1 MTTRKFDWTAFSLLA
16 VLVLML
22 GAIAYG
28 MPRGT
33 RETAEAAST
42 APTAATGAAHDAAAH
57 DHAASESAPRGGA
70 FSLADLD
77 ATWLDQA
84 GAERPLLGA
93 EDGRLTVLTMAYTS
107 CTVSCPRLIA
117 DLKRIEGSLSDAQ
130 RARVEFVMVSLD
142 PARDTPARLG
152 AYARDLHLDATRWA
166 LLTGD
171 AEDIRELAAA
181 IRVRYVME
189 ANGEVSHTNRIV
201 VLDAGGR
208 PVHWQAGIGSGVE
221 GSVTAITSA
230 ISR

>member
-1 MTTRKFDWTAFSLLA
+1 MTMRKFDWTAFSLLA

-33 RETAEAAST
+33 PETAEAPPAV
-42 APTAATGAAHDAAAH
+42 AH
-57 DHAASESAPRGGA
+57 DHAAPAAAPRGSPV
-70 FSLADLD
+70 SLADLD
-77 ATWLDQA
+77 ATWRDQS

-93 EDGRLTVLTMAYTS
+93 DDDRLTVLTMAYTS

-117 DLKRIEGSLSDAQ
+117 DLKRIEGSLTETQ

-201 VLDAGGR
+201 VLDADGR
-208 PVHWQAGIGSGVE
+208 PIHWQAGISSGVE

-230 ISR
+230 IGR